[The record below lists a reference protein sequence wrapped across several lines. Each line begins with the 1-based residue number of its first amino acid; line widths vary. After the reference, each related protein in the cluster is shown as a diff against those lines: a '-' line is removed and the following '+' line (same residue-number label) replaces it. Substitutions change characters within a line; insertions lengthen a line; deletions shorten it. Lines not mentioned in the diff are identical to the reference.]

1 LARSPHHH
9 RAGIASPVIFYASV
23 SAQKYRD
30 LPQSE

>member
-1 LARSPHHH
+1 LFPHH
-9 RAGIASPVIFYASV
+9 RVGIASPVIFLCAGV